1 MMRATC
7 VRLLAGLALAVVA
20 VMTVPAPAAA
30 QDQDFSKVEVKVVP
44 VSGNIYMLQGAG
56 GNIGVSAGSDG
67 LLIVDDEYAPL
78 AEKIRAALKG
88 INPGKLKFV
97 LNTHFHGDHT
107 GSNPVFGSEATIVA
121 QENVR
126 KRLEAGSVVMGNKTE
141 PMAAAGLPVITFAET
156 VSVHFN
162 GEEIKAIHFPHGHTD
177 GDSVIFFTRSNVVHM
192 GDDFFNGFFPFVDL
206 ESGGSVQGMT
216 AGVEKVLA
224 QIPADAKV
232 IPGHGSLSDVAGLK
246 SYHRM
251 LVETA
256 ALVQKQIKAGK
267 NLEQIQAA
275 GLPAE
280 WQSWGKGFINTR
292 TWIETVYNS
301 LKKKLPD
308 HPVNPTHH

>member
-1 MMRATC
+1 
-7 VRLLAGLALAVVA
+7 V
-20 VMTVPAPAAA
+20 AA
-30 QDQDFSKVEVKVVP
+30 QEQDFSKVEVKVVP

-67 LLIVDDEYAPL
+67 VLLVDDEYAPL
-78 AEKIRAALKG
+78 AEKIRAALKS

-107 GSNPVFGSEATIVA
+107 GSNPVFGPEATIVA
-121 QENVR
+121 QDNVR
-126 KRLEAGSVVMGNKTE
+126 KRLESGSVVMGNKTE
-141 PMAAAGLPVITFAET
+141 PMVAAGLPAITFAET

-162 GEEIKAIHFPHGHTD
+162 GEEIRAIHFPNGHTD
-177 GDSVIFFTRSNVVHM
+177 GDSVIFFTQSNVVHM
-192 GDDFFNGFFPFVDL
+192 GDDFFNGFYPFVDL

-216 AGVEKVLA
+216 AGVAKVLA
-224 QIPADAKV
+224 QIPANAKV
-232 IPGHGSLSDVAGLK
+232 IPGHGPLSDVEGLK
-246 SYHRM
+246 RFHRM

-256 ALVQKQIKAGK
+256 AVVQKQIKAGK
-267 NLEQIQAA
+267 KLDQIQAA
-275 GLPAE
+275 GLPDE
-280 WQSWGKGFINTR
+280 WKEWGKGFINTK

>member
-1 MMRATC
+1 MRVTLG
-7 VRLLAGLALAVVA
+7 VGLALALAALPV
-20 VMTVPAPAAA
+20 AA
-30 QDQDFSKVEVKVVP
+30 QEQDFSKVEVKVVP

-67 LLIVDDEYAPL
+67 VLLVDDEYAPL
-78 AEKIRAALKG
+78 AEKIRAALKS

-107 GSNPVFGSEATIVA
+107 GSNPVFGPEATIVA
-121 QENVR
+121 QDNVR
-126 KRLEAGSVVMGNKTE
+126 KRLESGSVIMGNKTG
-141 PMAAAGLPVITFAET
+141 PMAAAGLPAITFADT

-162 GEEIKAIHFPHGHTD
+162 GEEIKAIHFPNGHTD
-177 GDSVIFFTRSNVVHM
+177 GDSVIFFTQSNVVHM
-192 GDDFFNGFFPFVDL
+192 GDDFFNGFYPFVDL

-216 AGVEKVLA
+216 AGVAKVLA
-224 QIPADAKV
+224 QIPANAKV
-232 IPGHGSLSDVAGLK
+232 IPGHGPLSDVEGLK
-246 SYHRM
+246 RFHRM

-256 ALVQKQIKAGK
+256 AVVQKQIKAGK
-267 NLEQIQAA
+267 KLDQIQAA
-275 GLPAE
+275 GLPDE
-280 WQSWGKGFINTR
+280 WKEWGKGFINTK